1 MRGEVAT
8 IAVHEYAPLKDKQK
22 VPWPVLHCHPH
33 ARGPF
38 IAFDE
43 KEKQRWERQQQ
54 KKLEEQ
60 ANPAVEQ
67 KVATRP
73 RRNTFAR
80 PRIPLANGASHGDLR
95 RSVSLNN
102 LRRKGHSPPEA
113 LEQDVEGD
121 VFDSANASGFLVSG
135 AAYMAASGNSVGIT
149 STTGTTSTAGGFRKG
164 QLPLAMDLAIKRQI
178 LTSKKATGT
187 SRPEGRRLGTMDPP
201 TTLPTKNEFGNLK
214 KAKSM
219 SFKPP
224 KREEGMKPGYCE
236 SCRQKFDDFKTVST
250 YGIWH
255 IHDC

>member
-8 IAVHEYAPLKDKQK
+8 IAAHEYTPAKDKQK

-60 ANPAVEQ
+60 ANPPVEQ
-67 KVATRP
+67 KVTTRP
-73 RRNTFAR
+73 RRNTLAR
-80 PRIPLANGASHGDLR
+80 PRIALGDGHGDLR

-102 LRRKGHSPPEA
+102 LRKKGQSPPEA

-121 VFDSANASGFLVSG
+121 VFDSANASGFLISG

-149 STTGTTSTAGGFRKG
+149 STTGTTSTAGGLRRG
-164 QLPLAMDLAIKRQI
+164 QLPFAMDTAIKRQI
-178 LTSKKATGT
+178 LTSKKVTAP
-187 SRPEGRRLGTMDPP
+187 SRPEGRRLGAMDPP
-201 TTLPTKNEFGNLK
+201 ATLPTKNGFSNLK

-219 SFKPP
+219 NFKPP

-236 SCRQKFDDFKTVST
+236 SCRQKFDDFKTVSK
-250 YGIWH
+250 YQV
-255 IHDC
+255 